1 MRVLGGSKRRGGV
14 MSFYI
19 SSKKNEKKSINIFKK
34 TKGTQMTRRRRRQGK
49 NAFGRLEKKHISRM
63 IVMCMV
69 TDRLGKRMKTGNQ
82 TSLQIQKSGA
92 SSQQHNGAALQRPLL
107 STSLIFLLRSKK
119 SGKRMGYEVSYR
131 IIDPENFL

>member
-1 MRVLGGSKRRGGV
+1 MRVLGGSKKRGGV
-14 MSFYI
+14 MSFHI
-19 SSKKNEKKSINIFKK
+19 SSKKNEKSNNIFKK

-92 SSQQHNGAALQRPLL
+92 SSQQHNGSALQRPLL
-107 STSLIFLLRSKK
+107 STSLIFLLKSKK

>member
-1 MRVLGGSKRRGGV
+1 MFGGSTGRGGV

-19 SSKKNEKKSINIFKK
+19 SSKKMKKSINIFKK
-34 TKGTQMTRRRRRQGK
+34 TKGTQMTRRRRQGK
-49 NAFGRLEKKHISRM
+49 NAFGRPEKKHISRM